1 MCVYNLCMKNS
12 HIVRGHEMMWKNNLL
27 WRGVSVRAWVKANA
41 IIWMRLHSD
50 KESVSAWVFVASGSS
65 LPLLASFLLRNGNE
79 RHFGNGEVV
88 SCNSS
93 LEQSVVQTND
103 GVIDLMLSPEFDAV
117 FGCFRAY
124 RYIVLLMFTWMWGN
138 VRWVEAFALTL
149 VIFFTPKAAFVGLRK
164 S

>member
-1 MCVYNLCMKNS
+1 
-12 HIVRGHEMMWKNNLL
+12 
-27 WRGVSVRAWVKANA
+27 
-41 IIWMRLHSD
+41 MRLHSD
-50 KESVSAWVFVASGSS
+50 EESASALVFVASGSS

-117 FGCFRAY
+117 FGCLSSISIYSSFDVY
-124 RYIVLLMFTWMWGN
+124 MN
-138 VRWVEAFALTL
+138 VRQCAM
-149 VIFFTPKAAFVGLRK
+149 